1 MLFNKIVDNGR
12 DLPPLCSSMQQSN
25 SFVFAKNCN
34 SLSFSGPHLHYIH
47 ESSRPEWH
55 LCALLKMISLYGDSC
70 RCSEV
75 RDWYL
80 WPSESG
86 WGVEEEEQNVW
97 QAFGKWKKRG
107 VKKVQHASFSLSLCS
122 HRPSDGQGPQ
132 IQWVKCV
139 PFQSPLHC
147 NFPPGLPCSLLSLTE
162 KCLPASIS
170 RSLYLSLALPST
182 YLAVHNSTGIS
193 KTCFSTTESIATAL
207 QQHLCTNV

>member
-1 MLFNKIVDNGR
+1 M
-12 DLPPLCSSMQQSN
+12 PPKCGSMQQSN
-25 SFVFAKNCN
+25 SLFLQKKKKKNCYC
-34 SLSFSGPHLHYIH
+34 LSFSSPHLHYIH

-55 LCALLKMISLYGDSC
+55 LSALLKMISLYGESC

-80 WPSESG
+80 WTSSQGEG
-86 WGVEEEEQNVW
+86 WRRKNRMSDRPVENGRKED
-97 QAFGKWKKRG
+97 WKKYSM
-107 VKKVQHASFSLSLCS
+107 HHSLTLSLCS

-147 NFPPGLPCSLLSLTE
+147 NFPPGLSCSLLSLTE

-170 RSLYLSLALPST
+170 RSLCLSLAFPST
-182 YLAVHNSTGIS
+182 YLAVHNSTRS
-193 KTCFSTTESIATAL
+193 QKPVFQPQTA
-207 QQHLCTNV
+207 NV